1 MSVKESPRSHAK
13 LIAIIAAVAAGSAC
27 SSGQQRAERE
37 DASFPSTQAMTLEH
51 VLKQPLAQ
59 GRDGLLQVT
68 ADLFKQAGYPKE
80 PGTLTGDI
88 VTKDGLTLA
97 DGYRLSAI
105 VDYTKA
111 GVLGIAVAPVPCFP
125 LDRAAAITGAQPVA
139 AVSYPYAEGP
149 NYDTRSAIGKGV
161 EVNLGRFA
169 AGEKCLAEI
178 RLVDVQKARKFI
190 EDNGVDLPAKNLDAS
205 SAEN

>member
-1 MSVKESPRSHAK
+1 MDIKESPRSHAR
-13 LIAIIAAVAAGSAC
+13 LIAIIAMVAAGSAC
-27 SSGQQRAERE
+27 SSGQPRAERT
-37 DASFPSTQAMTLEH
+37 DTSSAVTQSMTLER

-59 GRDGLLQVT
+59 GPGGLLQVT
-68 ADLFKQAGYPKE
+68 TDLFKQAGYPKE
-80 PGTLTGDI
+80 PGTLAGDI

-105 VDYTKA
+105 VDYTNA
-111 GVLGIAVAPVPCFP
+111 GVLGIAVAQIPCFP

-149 NYDTRSAIGKGV
+149 NYDTRSAIGMGV

-169 AGEKCLAEI
+169 AGEKCLTEI
-178 RLVDVQKARKFI
+178 RLVDVQRARKFI
-190 EDNGVDLPAKNLDAS
+190 EDNDVDLPAKNLGPR
-205 SAEN
+205 SAGH

>member
-1 MSVKESPRSHAK
+1 MEVSPRLRIK
-13 LIAIIAAVAAGSAC
+13 LIVIVAIAVVGGAC
-27 SSGQQRAERE
+27 TTANYRAERIGSSLTIAE
-37 DASFPSTQAMTLEH
+37 SMTLERI
-51 VLKQPLAQ
+51 LRQPLAQ
-59 GRDGLLQVT
+59 GPGGLLQVT
-68 ADLFKQAGYPKE
+68 TDLFKQAGYPKE
-80 PGTLTGDI
+80 PGTLAGDI

-105 VDYTKA
+105 VDYTNA
-111 GVLGIAVAPVPCFP
+111 GVLGIAVAQVPCFP

-149 NYDTRSAIGKGV
+149 NYDTRSAIGMGV

-178 RLVDVQKARKFI
+178 RLVDVRKARKFI
-190 EDNGVDLPAKNLDAS
+190 EDNDVDLPARNLGPR
-205 SAEN
+205 SAGH